1 MPTNIQIV
9 SAHIGP
15 STPFLG
21 MKFNSVH
28 ICVAAD
34 ISSSQYGC
42 TRVGQVGQIS
52 VADNT
57 DDLWMVLGSVN
68 VDIKTT
74 QGVVNPSA
82 VVGAALPTLGA
93 DLDADAVTWLDNP
106 IPGGQQGSVCAD
118 GHPSKGGLLCES
130 GSCSAPADDKWI
142 CNNQIACINASRVAN
157 NFNATKP
164 WYAPGAASDSWSD
177 GVPDLGSCES
187 VDTDCKQ
194 IPGPSV
200 GCGCS
205 GKMTC
210 PTYKKNCGGT
220 VVGSVGIQGMWGYT
234 TTPKDQADNSYAAV
248 LSPNG
253 TVQQKN
259 CNGGS
264 GDDTCFGAKFVQ
276 DVTLATCY
284 DPATF
289 YAGAATIPSATIKAS
304 PRYTYPDNVTILELD
319 NTPGSI
325 TKGTTSSAPTD
336 GTSYKLAVAETPTGL
351 FQTGTS
357 AYVPGVG
364 NVLYTPPVDLCMFT
378 NWLGGLNG
386 TPATPIRLDIGG
398 PPSGPVIP
406 DVLVRAYTFVLA
418 MTMGA
423 RFMAINA
430 FNYFG
435 SWDVNNV
442 CREGLQPG
450 GFADPNMDLLS
461 DVDLPAAIEF
471 YQTKSDSYFKL
482 VFQTSGRS
490 DLYNQIKAQ
499 TDIDF
504 FAPHGSRL
512 FMSPTV
518 CTSGGH
524 DAICLTLTLPTDIAM
539 SFLGPDG
546 QLGDNHQTALNA
558 FFGEGNILG
567 TTYPTS
573 VYTLNSVV
581 HYGCTYTNNAGAESF
596 VASGTAGTTV
606 PNTDATI
613 DMTTFLAT
621 GSCSFTF
628 NYRTQLIISVTK
640 FSKMTLAYCLK
651 WDVNGAVRTRLCNAG
666 GGLSD
671 IPWLPVACLAALSV
685 SDPQA
690 IAHDIVRYCTVDD
703 STPSSRYFDSA
714 SDVILGDGSPQCQ
727 CYLSRLGP
735 ETGPPT
741 NHTSICF
748 SEACSAGGGDTRL
761 ALGYD
766 DETCKKMCPTIKGWF
781 NNKLVPPSSLN
792 PADLDEGRL
801 QSLCGYAPVFDVKL
815 FNVKSLLPTCAF
827 AVALT
832 AITYGI
838 MSHRGS
844 KKAGL
849 SAVFAAFIGVVVV
862 VGLGILSAASLT
874 GCTPPYNPDRAP
886 DLPLVE
892 CRGRFGIK
900 LPEFLCSKIEVGCEA
915 IPGGPSCPIGCTN
928 HSGTC
933 SPDDGSTRP
942 THTVRK
948 RYMSLVIYYSI
959 IAVLLAISY
968 FATKSKLVIIALLFV
983 VGMII
988 REAIGREMTTWAAPC
1003 GQVIPSSPSP
1013 SA

>member
-1 MPTNIQIV
+1 MATNIQIV

-28 ICVAAD
+28 ICEAAD
-34 ISSSQYGC
+34 ISFSQYGC
-42 TRVGQVGQIS
+42 TRVNQVGQIS
-52 VADNT
+52 VADNP
-57 DDLWMVLGSVN
+57 DDKWMVLGSTN
-68 VDIKTT
+68 VDLKTT

-82 VVGAALPTLGA
+82 VAGATPPALGA
-93 DLDADAVTWLDNP
+93 DLDLDAVAWLDGSAAGQGAGGASCANKDGGSLEP
-106 IPGGQQGSVCAD
+106 CVDGSCTDPGG
-118 GHPSKGGLLCES
+118 
-130 GSCSAPADDKWI
+130 WI

-157 NFNATKP
+157 NFTATKP
-164 WYAPGAASDSWSD
+164 WYSSGAPGTTWSIPSGACGSVQSDCGPGMPIH
-177 GVPDLGSCES
+177 GVAPC
-187 VDTDCKQ
+187 DCH
-194 IPGPSV
+194 SR
-200 GCGCS
+200 
-205 GKMTC
+205 MDC
-210 PTYKKNCGGT
+210 PMYHQNCGGT
-220 VVGSVGIQGMWGYT
+220 VVGAVGIQGMWGYT

-253 TVQQKN
+253 IVQQAN

-264 GDDTCFGAKFVQ
+264 GDDTCFGGKFVQ
-276 DVTLATCY
+276 DVTLAACY

-289 YAGAATIPSATIKAS
+289 YAGAATIPSKTVTAS
-304 PRYTYPDNVTILELD
+304 PRFTYPDNVTILELD

-325 TKGTTSSAPTD
+325 TKGTTSSAPAD
-336 GTSYKLAVAETPTGL
+336 GRSYKLAVAETPTGL
-351 FQTGTS
+351 FQTGAS

-378 NWLGGLNG
+378 NWLKGLNG

-398 PPSGPVIP
+398 NAAGPVIP

-435 SWDVNNV
+435 SWDGNNV
-442 CREGLQPG
+442 CREGLKAD

-461 DVDLPAAIEF
+461 DNLPVAIKF
-471 YQTKSDSYFKL
+471 YQTKSDSYFQPL
-482 VFQTSGRS
+482 FQRSGRS
-490 DLYNQIKAQ
+490 DLYNQIKDR
-499 TDIDF
+499 TDVDF
-504 FAPHGSRL
+504 FAQHGSGL

-518 CTSGGH
+518 CTSSSQ
-524 DAICLTLTLPTDIAM
+524 DTICLTLTLPTDIAM

-558 FFGEGNILG
+558 FFGEGNVLG

-573 VYTLNSVV
+573 AYTLNSVV
-581 HYGCTYTNNAGAESF
+581 HYGCKYTNNGGVESF
-596 VASGTAGTTV
+596 VASGTAGTVV
-606 PNTDATI
+606 PNKDDTI
-613 DMTTFLAT
+613 DMTNFLAT
-621 GSCSFTF
+621 DSCSFTF
-628 NYRTQLIISVTK
+628 NYRTQLIIGVTN

-651 WDVNGAVRTRLCNAG
+651 WDVGGAVRTRLCGAG

-671 IPWLPVACLAALSV
+671 IPWLPVACLAALSGR
-685 SDPQA
+685 DPQA
-690 IAHDIVRYCTVDD
+690 IAQDIVKYCTVDN
-703 STPSSRYFDSA
+703 SKPSSRYFDSA

-735 ETGPPT
+735 ETGPPA

-862 VGLGILSAASLT
+862 VGLGILSAAGLT

-1003 GQVIPSSPSP
+1003 GQVIPSSPFP
-1013 SA
+1013 SQ